1 MSLFIATIAVG
12 LAAYGLIYTIRDTN
26 TNARDA
32 ERYRHATQLLDAN
45 ITTSMSLATGRTAIV
60 NNTTFDVI
68 ETKKVG
74 NNTLVTGR
82 SSTGAT
88 LTATVWQ

>member
-1 MSLFIATIAVG
+1 MTLIIATVACG
-12 LAAYGLIYTIRDTN
+12 LAAYGLIYTIRDAN
-26 TNARDA
+26 SNARDA
-32 ERYRHATQLLDAN
+32 ERYRHATQLLDQN

-60 NNTTFDVI
+60 NNTTFDIV
-68 ETKKVG
+68 ETKKIG
-74 NNTLVTGR
+74 EQTLVTGK